1 MPQKREKPSTRSQ
14 LNRVADAVSALETAQ
29 QRLREAEIPE
39 CADVVRN
46 VLEQAR
52 AEFIVHWEMML
63 RAEGR
68 WRDDEG
74 SQRMQMA
81 LARVYLG
88 GI

>member
-1 MPQKREKPSTRSQ
+1 MQQNEGKPSTRSH

-29 QRLREAEIPE
+29 QRLREAEMPE

-46 VLEQAR
+46 ALEQAR
-52 AEFIVHWEMML
+52 AEFMVHWEMML

-68 WRDDEG
+68 WPEDEG

-81 LARVYLG
+81 MARVYLG
-88 GI
+88 DI